1 MSRLSCSTHRL
12 GYQTA
17 TKGQGTISNFA
28 HRNSI
33 TWGALS
39 PLCLRLRRECEH
51 SHALLLRSYEDR
63 DQSAASQFDGTTSPA
78 EAHQLSNSR
87 KARSCAAKRR
97 KLQELHEE
105 IEVLEDCLGPE
116 LLQCQVQ
123 RLLTEVDDQQKEIQN
138 LQTQFSRLGA
148 SRSGQRPPQTGP
160 LPTQTPL
167 NLRLL
172 KPSNTQRHWGSLPA
186 RLILVRHAES
196 RGNIDEATYTDTPD
210 WKVPLSDMGERQAKI
225 AGLRIR
231 EVVEDAHGS
240 DYKLSVY
247 CSPYERCVQT
257 MNGILES
264 FSPSK
269 IESIRQ
275 EVQLREQDFG
285 NFQDL
290 EETKR
295 EKAERLRYGRFFY
308 RFPMGESGADVYNRM
323 TMMEDELVRD
333 LKAGRFD
340 SSTSILIVSH
350 GLSIRI
356 MLMNW
361 FRWTVDEC
369 NAVYNPP
376 NACPLVLERI
386 AGPQYLGTFMD
397 GDNDPTLNLSW
408 VKLKAMYRL
417 SAESVQVLQGVTDRM
432 RVLNPE
438 SKRLSTLDEMNT

>member
-1 MSRLSCSTHRL
+1 MMTR
-12 GYQTA
+12 TA
-17 TKGQGTISNFA
+17 LVPNTP
-28 HRNSI
+28 R
-33 TWGALS
+33 ALPS
-39 PLCLRLRRECEH
+39 QH
-51 SHALLLRSYEDR
+51 
-63 DQSAASQFDGTTSPA
+63 DQ
-78 EAHQLSNSR
+78 
-87 KARSCAAKRR
+87 
-97 KLQELHEE
+97 
-105 IEVLEDCLGPE
+105 
-116 LLQCQVQ
+116 
-123 RLLTEVDDQQKEIQN
+123 
-138 LQTQFSRLGA
+138 
-148 SRSGQRPPQTGP
+148 
-160 LPTQTPL
+160 
-167 NLRLL
+167 
-172 KPSNTQRHWGSLPA
+172 
-186 RLILVRHAES
+186 
-196 RGNIDEATYTDTPD
+196 
-210 WKVPLSDMGERQAKI
+210 SDMGERQAKI